1 MPRLS
6 KALRFW
12 PVVGAVLLT
21 DCATKAVAV
30 RELSP
35 AHVPHPVAGELLRF
49 TLAYNT
55 GGAMSLSLG
64 PLTRPLLTVVALV
77 ALGALFTWYRRL
89 APDATGKL
97 LALALLWAGAAGN
110 LWDRVRSPRGVVD
123 FIDVGLGGWRF
134 WIFNVADMG
143 VTFGAIMLIIA
154 MLKTPAQ
161 APPTESVL

>member
-1 MPRLS
+1 MPLRS

-12 PVVGAVLLT
+12 PVVGTVLLT

-64 PLTRPLLTVVALV
+64 PLTRPLLTMVALA
-77 ALGALFTWYRRL
+77 ALGGLFAWYRRL
-89 APDATGKL
+89 APDATAKL

-134 WIFNVADMG
+134 WIFNVADVAITLG
-143 VTFGAIMLIIA
+143 AVLLAVTLAREDRRR
-154 MLKTPAQ
+154 
-161 APPTESVL
+161 APG

>member
-134 WIFNVADMG
+134 WIFNVAD
-143 VTFGAIMLIIA
+143 VAITVGAVLLA
-154 MLKTPAQ
+154 VLLAREERPRPAG
-161 APPTESVL
+161 